1 MFEAIQY
8 LVLLRKLKDDFDVKI
23 LVAVNGRRKITRL
36 WDDNRGQTCQKVP
49 KDIKFGDE
57 SY

>member
-23 LVAVNGRRKITRL
+23 LVVVNSRWKITRL